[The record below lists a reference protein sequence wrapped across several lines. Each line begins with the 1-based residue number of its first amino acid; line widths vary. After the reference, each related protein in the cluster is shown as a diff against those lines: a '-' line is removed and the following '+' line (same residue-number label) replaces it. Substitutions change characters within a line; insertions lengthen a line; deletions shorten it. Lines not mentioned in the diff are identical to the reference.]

1 MLNCCFKVNINK
13 KIKEGDTLML
23 TTNYIYFIFM
33 VIVVLIIVFGIGYAS
48 IKCKHDEKK
57 YSPIILSAL
66 KFSLKF
72 LLVPIFVSM
81 FLFIGTNMI
90 QEKINAEFQKDN
102 SPLILLDNIHI
113 DNSKNN
119 NQLTISIPY
128 KQGNVAKAGI
138 YLFTNNSFNKNQKY
152 DNIKYIPIKFDQ
164 KREFDKKRESDKK
177 RKFDENERKLIASVP
192 LKKEIKKIEGDS
204 INSTQKEIEY
214 DQTIQFCVV
223 IKDYKGNIIKK
234 YCIIRPSYQANM
246 PMFRSI
252 TVDNR
257 TFVNKQK
264 CSNKLDEM
272 KWTVD
277 IGSNDAIE
285 YDINILKNS
294 NSHQMVKNDFS
305 PEFEFATKSEQ
316 QLPASKWNEIDDKGK
331 HTGKTLADYQPKAK
345 FNATPKMTFIYYM
358 PTDKEIEYNMQAIN
372 DICREY

>member
-1 MLNCCFKVNINK
+1 M
-13 KIKEGDTLML
+13 M
-23 TTNYIYFIFM
+23 TTKDIYFIFIC
-33 VIVVLIIVFGIGYAS
+33 IVVSIIIFGIIYAL
-48 IKCKHDEKK
+48 IKWKYDKKKH
-57 YSPIILSAL
+57 SPIILSAL
-66 KFSLKF
+66 KFGLKF

-102 SPLILLDNIHI
+102 SPLILRDNICI
-113 DNSKNN
+113 SDNSKNN
-119 NQLTISIPY
+119 NQLKISIPY

-138 YLFTNNSFNKNQKY
+138 YLFTNKSFNKNQKY
-152 DNIKYIPIKFDQ
+152 DSIKYIPIKFD
-164 KREFDKKRESDKK
+164 KKNRE
-177 RKFDENERKLIASVP
+177 LTTSVP
-192 LKKEIKKIEGDS
+192 LKKEIKKTEDDS

-223 IKDYKGNIIKK
+223 IKDYKGNIIKR
-234 YCIIRPSYQANM
+234 YCIIRPSYQADM
-246 PMFRSI
+246 SMFRYI
-252 TVDNR
+252 KADNR

-331 HTGKTLADYQPKAK
+331 HTGKTFADYQPKAK